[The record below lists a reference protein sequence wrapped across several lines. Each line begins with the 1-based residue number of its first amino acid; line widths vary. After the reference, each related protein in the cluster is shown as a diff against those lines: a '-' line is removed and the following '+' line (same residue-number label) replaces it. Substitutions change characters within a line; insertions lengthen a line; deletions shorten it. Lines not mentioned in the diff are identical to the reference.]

1 MSWLSSDWP
10 RRLTGD
16 QLGLQRA
23 AVALGGPEV
32 SRRRSWL
39 FLPSSCDSD
48 IDHAKDLLADSRIS
62 YSSAQSLARTYV
74 SLRRPGSR

>member
-23 AVALGGPEV
+23 AVALGGPEEPATV
-32 SRRRSWL
+32 L
-39 FLPSSCDSD
+39 AVPPSSCDWD